1 MHIEHIGV
9 YARDTASLS
18 DWYTEALQLNEIRRI
33 ERGDG
38 RPPVIFL
45 QGETG
50 AVVELLPTGESA
62 LAKNLKT
69 PGFTHL
75 GIVVSNLEA
84 EAERLGALGIAVRD
98 IRETS
103 NGWKIGYFSDPEGN
117 ILELVQR

>member
-9 YARDTASLS
+9 YAKDTAGLAG
-18 DWYTEALQLNEIRRI
+18 WYANALQLREVRRI

-38 RPPVIFL
+38 RMPVLFL
-45 QGETG
+45 QGEDG
-50 AVVELLPTGESA
+50 AVVEFLPTDETA
-62 LAKNLKT
+62 DRRELKS

-75 GIVVSNLEA
+75 GIVVDDLNEEVA
-84 EAERLGALGIAVRD
+84 RLKSLGVEVRD

-103 NGWKIGYFSDPEGN
+103 NGWTIGYFDDPEGN

>member
-18 DWYTEALQLNEIRRI
+18 DWYTRALQLHEIRRI

-38 RPPVIFL
+38 RQPVIFL

-62 LAKNLKT
+62 LAKDLKT

-75 GIVVSNLEA
+75 GIVVGNLEV
-84 EAERLGALGIAVRD
+84 EAERLRTLGIAVRD

-103 NGWKIGYFSDPEGN
+103 NGWTIGYFSDPEGN